1 MTKKKH
7 PDLSSNQI
15 IREAIQKIALH
26 GLVNKSTGTI
36 RDTGKTVGFV
46 AKIHTDGELA
56 GTIDVQEYY
65 SLSMESNDDKKIG
78 YHEGV
83 YLSALQDNANG
94 LLIIPKLYSEVVISI
109 DPETK
114 TEYVSMFSHVDVIQ
128 LDSHDTITV
137 GVREREEF
145 DEGSHRVC
153 LFSNRCFWLAGRL
166 RSI

>member
-145 DEGSHRVC
+145 DEGSED
-153 LFSNRCFWLAGRL
+153 SP
-166 RSI
+166 

>member
-56 GTIDVQEYY
+56 GTIDVQEY
-65 SLSMESNDDKKIG
+65 
-78 YHEGV
+78 
-83 YLSALQDNANG
+83 
-94 LLIIPKLYSEVVISI
+94 
-109 DPETK
+109 
-114 TEYVSMFSHVDVIQ
+114 
-128 LDSHDTITV
+128 
-137 GVREREEF
+137 
-145 DEGSHRVC
+145 
-153 LFSNRCFWLAGRL
+153 
-166 RSI
+166 